1 MPHKIVIT
9 LNASSGLRRIRRFY
23 GDPILG
29 DKAVSTILSALRLL
43 LTNPLTGR
51 PVKNKVEQ
59 RERVITFGN
68 QGFIALYKYN
78 QPTDEVVVYSIRHQ
92 REAGYRQNIATLE
105 Q

>member
-68 QGFIALYKYN
+68 QGFVALYHIN
-78 QPTDEVVVYSIRHQ
+78 SPANEIMILAIRHQ
-92 REAGYRQNIATLE
+92 REAGYRQNVTTTE